1 MTYLDV
7 KAHYINEEMEI
18 ALATQKQIDRLCK
31 EVGSDR
37 PQMVYDL
44 YQEELEA
51 MLILISIR
59 EDFINADVAVE
70 YLEDVT
76 EEVDS
81 GVLLGMVLESLKKL
95 LGDAED
101 M

>member
-1 MTYLDV
+1 MTYLEV

-37 PQMVYDL
+37 PRMIYDL

-51 MLILISIR
+51 LM
-59 EDFINADVAVE
+59 A
-70 YLEDVT
+70 
-76 EEVDS
+76 EV
-81 GVLLGMVLESLKKL
+81 
-95 LGDAED
+95 
-101 M
+101 